1 MALTLLQ
8 PRLVQ
13 CRAIVIVLLSCLSKK
28 MDGMSSIDFLLI
40 VTHISVEEKLS
51 LVVIVTILSSTPN
64 DEL

>member
-1 MALTLLQ
+1 
-8 PRLVQ
+8 
-13 CRAIVIVLLSCLSKK
+13 

-40 VTHISVEEKLS
+40 VTRISVEEKLS

>member
-1 MALTLLQ
+1 
-8 PRLVQ
+8 
-13 CRAIVIVLLSCLSKK
+13 

>member
-1 MALTLLQ
+1 
-8 PRLVQ
+8 
-13 CRAIVIVLLSCLSKK
+13 
-28 MDGMSSIDFLLI
+28 MDGMSLIDFLLI